1 MLKRFTLIEL
11 LVVIAIIAI
20 LAAMLLPALNRA
32 RESAKQNT
40 CVGNLKQAAQAYL
53 MYTGDNEDFCPG
65 VNVNYVGHT
74 MWYYLAPYCYD
85 NIKKQGKGGV
95 WICPSEDLRHVAL
108 YTNNNNERSGCGC
121 YGLSRVFGG
130 IYDVKPIKK
139 LGMFKN
145 SSTQLLMAD
154 TMSLLQ
160 HENAWSG
167 IIGKYSK
174 GTQAA
179 IIPGQIP
186 PQYCYPIY
194 LRHNGRGVLSFL
206 DGHVKVWG
214 LQEILSDNAPL
225 LR

>member
-1 MLKRFTLIEL
+1 MLKKFTLIEL

-20 LAAMLLPALNRA
+20 LAAMLLPALNRS
-32 RESAKQNT
+32 RDKAKQNT
-40 CVGNLKQAAQAYL
+40 CVGNLKQTAQAYL
-53 MYTGDNEDFCPG
+53 MYAGDHNDFCPG

-74 MWYYLAPYCYD
+74 MWYYLAPYSHG
-85 NIKKQGKGGV
+85 KEKGGIWV
-95 WICPSEDLRHVAL
+95 CPSEDPRYVAL
-108 YTNNNNERSGCGC
+108 YTNNNNVRSGYGC

-145 SSTQLLMAD
+145 SSAQLLMAD

-160 HENAWSG
+160 HVNAWSG
-167 IIGKYSK
+167 IVERYTK

-194 LRHNGRGVLSFL
+194 LRHNGGRGVLSFL

-214 LQEILSDNAPL
+214 LREILSDNTPL

>member
-74 MWYYLAPYCYD
+74 MWYYLAPY
-85 NIKKQGKGGV
+85 IHEKQKGKGRGI
-95 WICPSEDLRHVAL
+95 WICPSQDLQYVAL
-108 YTNNNNERSGCGC
+108 YTSDNYNRSGYGC
-121 YGLSRVFGG
+121 YGLSRVFGSITG
-130 IYDVKPIKK
+130 VKPIKK

-160 HENAWSG
+160 HKYAWSG
-167 IIGKYSK
+167 YIGKY
-174 GTQAA
+174 TDRYAA
-179 IIPGQIP
+179 IISGQFP
-186 PQYCYPIY
+186 KQYYYPIY
-194 LRHNGRGVLSFL
+194 LRHNGGRGVLSFL

-214 LQEILSDNAPL
+214 LWELITPGAPL
-225 LR
+225 QR